1 MEINIYST
9 LINGEKVVDYISF
22 LSKDAN
28 YFLEVSGNA
37 ESIRKKEISKLEENL
52 VRMGAD
58 YYSVE
63 TLIFPEECKLE
74 IISLNSEK
82 EPIEFE
88 LIKEKTTILNISL
101 GMDELV
107 IEKFILRSML

>member
-1 MEINIYST
+1 MEISIYST
-9 LINGEKVVDYISF
+9 LIDAKKVIDYISF
-22 LSKDAN
+22 LSNDTS

-37 ESIRKKEISKLEENL
+37 ESIRKKEISKLKENID
-52 VRMGAD
+52 RMGAG

-63 TLIFPEECKLE
+63 TLRYPEECKLE
-74 IISLNSEK
+74 IISLNTEK

-88 LIKEKTTILNISL
+88 LINEKTTILNISL

-107 IEKFILRSML
+107 IEKY